1 MSGKTL
7 EELAEAVAK
16 LDRYYLMKLS
26 FDKPPQFLLD
36 LLTAAMLLIGE
47 ENPTW
52 ATIKHNLPR
61 TDGRGLMDLVVEYDP
76 TDVSAATKAKAR
88 DLLSKYTLE
97 HMRSPFTATV
107 FEWAMAAVNA

>member
-16 LDRYYLMKLS
+16 LDRYYLMNLS
-26 FDKPPQFLLD
+26 FNKPPQFILD
-36 LLTAAMLLIGE
+36 VMTAAMLLIGE

-52 ATIKHNLPR
+52 ATIMRNLPR
-61 TDGRGLMDLVVEYDP
+61 TDGKGLMEMVVEYDP
-76 TDVSAATKAKAR
+76 SDVSDATKAKAR

-97 HMRSPFTATV
+97 HMRFPFTATV
-107 FEWAMAAVNA
+107 FEWAMSAVNA